1 MNLSEVIITRGAGS
15 KRRAKSRPIWLSLLC
30 TSASFAAAS
39 KNWQLIAPV
48 YLAEAAVVEY
58 LQSLVV
64 VDTKSLMQ
72 INIAFVQFHFTPIL
86 EEPWPLLSS

>member
-1 MNLSEVIITRGAGS
+1 MNLPEVIITRGAGS
-15 KRRAKSRPIWLSLLC
+15 KRRAKSRPTWLSLLC
-30 TSASFAAAS
+30 INASFAAAL

-48 YLAEAAVVEY
+48 YLAEAVVVEY

-72 INIAFVQFHFTPIL
+72 TNNWVYSISFYPNP
-86 EEPWPLLSS
+86 